1 MYVRAAR
8 NRDELW
14 LLDRIEELELDEAA
28 FRSRDYVIA
37 VDEETGE
44 KGGFGRLRVHKAT
57 EDEEYCELTSIG
69 VLEGWKG
76 QGVGAHVV
84 ERLVENAGDEG
95 FEEVYAFVENVE
107 PYEELGFVRIDEDDL
122 PEPLSE
128 RLAEKR
134 GGVAPDAVP
143 MRLALGA
150 FTMPNRHREA
160 FKAAGSETDEAEVEE
175 TPEDFGIDPDSATYK
190 YDTGR

>member
-14 LLDRIEELELDEAA
+14 LLDRIEELDLDEAA

-44 KGGFGRLRVHKAT
+44 KGGFGRLRLHKA
-57 EDEEYCELTSIG
+57 EDDEEFCELTSIG
-69 VLEGWKG
+69 VLPGWRG

-95 FEEVYAFVENVE
+95 FSEVYAFVESGE
-107 PYEELGFVRIDEDDL
+107 PYEELGFVRIEEDDL
-122 PEPLSE
+122 PGPLAD
-128 RLAEKR
+128 RLEEKR
-134 GGVAPDAVP
+134 GQVAPEAVP
-143 MRLALGA
+143 MRLSVGS
-150 FTMPNRHREA
+150 FTMPARHREA
-160 FKAAGSETDEAEVEE
+160 FKAAGSGAEEAEIEE
-175 TPEDFGIDPDSATYK
+175 TAEDFGIDPDKATYK

>member
-44 KGGFGRLRVHKAT
+44 KGGFGRLRVHKASD
-57 EDEEYCELTSIG
+57 DEEFCELTSIG
-69 VLEGWKG
+69 VLPGWKG

-95 FEEVYAFVENVE
+95 FEEVYAFVERAE
-107 PYEELGFVRIDEDDL
+107 AYEELGFARVEEADL
-122 PEPLSE
+122 PEALAP
-128 RLAEKR
+128 RLEEKR
-134 GGVAPDAVP
+134 ADVAPDATP
-143 MRLALGA
+143 MRLSVGA
-150 FTMPNRHREA
+150 FTMPQRQREA
-160 FKAAGSETDEAEVEE
+160 FKAAGSETEEAEVEE
-175 TPEDFGIDPDSATYK
+175 TAEDFGSDPDSATYK

>member
-14 LLDRIEELELDEAA
+14 LLDRIEELGLDEIA

-44 KGGFGRLRVHKAT
+44 KGGFGRIRIHKV
-57 EDEEYCELTSIG
+57 EDGEEYCELTSVG
-69 VLEGWKG
+69 VLEGWRG
-76 QGVGAHVV
+76 QGVGPHVV

-95 FEEVYAFVENVE
+95 FSELYTFVENAE
-107 PYEELGFVRIDEDDL
+107 PYEELGFLPVDESDL
-122 PEPLSE
+122 PEPLAG
-128 RLAEKR
+128 RLSEKR
-134 GGVAPDAVP
+134 GDVAPDAVP
-143 MRLALGA
+143 LRLSLDA
-150 FTMPNRHREA
+150 FTMPERHREA
-160 FKAAGSETDEAEVEE
+160 FKAAGSEAEDVDDEDTA
-175 TPEDFGIDPDSATYK
+175 EDFGIDPDSATYK

>member
-14 LLDRIEELELDEAA
+14 LLDRIEELALDEAA

-37 VDEETGE
+37 IDEETGE
-44 KGGFGRLRVHKAT
+44 KGGFGRLRLHKAGD
-57 EDEEYCELTSIG
+57 EEEYCELTSIG

-95 FEEVYAFVENVE
+95 FEEVFAFVENVE
-107 PYEELGFVRIDEDDL
+107 PYEELGFVRVEEDDL
-122 PEPLSE
+122 PEPLAG
-128 RLAEKR
+128 RLEEKR
-134 GGVAPDAVP
+134 GDVAPDAEP
-143 MRLALGA
+143 MRLSVGA
-150 FTMPNRHREA
+150 FTMPSRHREA
-160 FKAAGSETDEAEVEE
+160 FKAAGSGTDEAEVEE